1 MKRSLLVLVS
11 VAALHGC
18 GAGAGPSPNV
28 GNEGRSQTVTPVSD
42 ERFAQTVRELLMS
55 EPRSET
61 RRVLLAQT
69 LSRQMV
75 RARSYFESSAP
86 DRGLATVL
94 GALSLASAG
103 ELDVAALGPSG
114 KVALTY
120 AAREL
125 SARGDEGGAFAAYSL
140 LVKLSPEAE
149 RKEHEA
155 HLQAIARWLKDL
167 SATSRPI
174 DAVQMVKN
182 AAIGRAT
189 VEPSEGALTEAA
201 ARTTEWLQRGLEIR
215 ANFRRNQVPPA
226 LRTRSPEQQD
236 AFGAVAALK
245 YAPIT
250 LAALY
255 LRHGDAKGALAAL
268 ERGRAQEIAPQL
280 MAVLEPVANKPT
292 AERWAELLRALR
304 PEEGEE
310 LEPSMGGLLRM
321 AQFRVAAEAFRLD
334 PTILDSAGE
343 VAVAL
348 MEFEMLEA
356 APAILV
362 EAIKAHPDPRVAS
375 QGLALLMQS
384 MMRAADGDAA
394 RRSYKSGAPLLD
406 VADGLGGKTTPS
418 TATVRALMGEI
429 ELREGRVPEARALL
443 QRAAGVERTGPV
455 AATLARIAR
464 SEGRADEALA
474 HLKEALAS
482 PEATRSP
489 ALRGEI
495 LLMTSD
501 ILRERGQVEPAR
513 GALADALRGLAQ
525 ARKAQDDAEGKAR
538 VERTLSKV
546 LDRFGAA
553 QKAKQA
559 LERAFDAAP
568 RDKQEASATILTMA
582 SRALLQGDLA
592 AAREGLRRGSAADL
606 PSDDLVYLALWARL
620 IERQKKSS
628 SDAFIERTFASM
640 KDDGRWTGR
649 LAAFGL
655 GKISAKDLANAAK
668 TPAQKTE
675 ALFYTAMDQ
684 RIAGDQKGA
693 QSTLEQVVQASGGI
707 ELMEVSVARDLLS
720 GARATVSG
728 PVPDVGLP

>member
-11 VAALHGC
+11 VALLTGC
-18 GAGAGPSPNV
+18 GAGAGPSPNT
-28 GNEGRSQTVTPVSD
+28 GAEGRGQTVAPVSD
-42 ERFAQTVRELLMS
+42 ERFAQTVRDLLMS
-55 EPRSET
+55 EPRSES

-75 RARSYFESSAP
+75 RARMHFEASAP
-86 DRGLATVL
+86 ERGLASVL
-94 GALSLASAG
+94 GALALASAG

-114 KVALTY
+114 KVALTH

-125 SARGDEGGAFAAYSL
+125 STRGDEGGAFAAYSL

-149 RKEHEA
+149 RKEYDA
-155 HLQAIARWLKDL
+155 HLQAIGRWLKDL

-174 DAVQMVKN
+174 EAIQMVKN
-182 AAIGRAT
+182 ASIGRAT
-189 VEPSEGALTEAA
+189 VEPSEAALTEAT

-215 ANFRRNQVPPA
+215 SNFRRSQVPPA

-245 YAPIT
+245 YAPVT

-268 ERGRAQEIAPQL
+268 ERAHAQEVAPQL
-280 MAVLEPVANKPT
+280 LAVLEPAANKPT

-310 LEPSMGGLLRM
+310 LEPSLTGLLRM

-362 EAIKAHPDPRVAS
+362 DGIKAHPDPRVAS

-394 RRSYKSGAPLLD
+394 RRAYKSGAPLLD
-406 VADGLGGKTTPS
+406 VADALRAKTIPS

-429 ELREGRVPEARALL
+429 ELREGHVPEARALL
-443 QRAAGVERTGPV
+443 QRAGGAERTGPV

-464 SEGRADEALA
+464 SEGHPDEALT

-482 PEATRSP
+482 PEAAKSP

-501 ILRERGQVEPAR
+501 ILRERNQVDAAR
-513 GALADALRGLAQ
+513 GALADALRGLAT

-606 PSDDLVYLALWARL
+606 ASDDLVYLALWARL
-620 IERQKKSS
+620 IERQKKAST
-628 SDAFIERTFASM
+628 DAFVDRTLTSM

-655 GKISAKDLANAAK
+655 GKINTKDLVSAAK

-707 ELMEVSVARDLLS
+707 ELMEVGVARDLLS
-720 GARATVSG
+720 GARSTVSG